1 MSDGSYLEDEDER
14 IHRDQQLSA
23 MEYFILA
30 LIDKAELTSLY
41 DFQQQV
47 GLQPGG
53 IRATLLRLERLGL
66 LKRAEKAARQRRA
79 LTLTT
84 RGTEILDSTWMAC
97 LRTYP
102 ESDSILRAACVGLL
116 MGDAKSTAEYLINMS
131 TSRTMAAKEKT
142 MEAEQLGKTR
152 KDPLSIY
159 ARMRALTEAQR
170 RSAEAVAFSRLSQ
183 SLQEKH
189 QPDEVQPR

>member
-1 MSDGSYLEDEDER
+1 
-14 IHRDQQLSA
+14 
-23 MEYFILA
+23 

-41 DFQQQV
+41 DFQQRV

-53 IRATLLRLERLGL
+53 IRSTLLRLERLGL
-66 LKRAEKAARQRRA
+66 LKRAQKAARQRRA

-84 RGTEILDSTWMAC
+84 RGTELLESTWMEC

-116 MGDAKSTAEYLINMS
+116 MGDAKSTADYLIGMAQ
-131 TSRTMAAKEKT
+131 SRNMAAEEKR
-142 MEAEQLGKTR
+142 MEAEQLGITR
-152 KDPLSIY
+152 KDPLSTY

-170 RSAEAVAFSRLSQ
+170 RSAEAVAFSRLGQ
-183 SLQEKH
+183 SLTEKH